1 MIYFRRITKVAVN
14 AIQAMQEDEEEERSS
29 AGTLQA
35 AFEAFH
41 KHDVDEDHLISSK
54 ELLAVLQ
61 EAGLKV
67 GTVCSY

>member
-1 MIYFRRITKVAVN
+1 
-14 AIQAMQEDEEEERSS
+14 MQEDEEEERSS